1 MWSAYIQILLLVL
14 FSMYNNDHQNGDN
27 VLIPPQIQKDFFWGI
42 CRYGSCAHFGNAV
55 GRRVHT
61 IKAHLSRW
69 MGPRFKVHQRTSLI
83 RFLWFGLWLIKRN
96 MWSAFPSSPFHPEP
110 PPPSPSALTHIWRH
124 HTLSLTLLFL
134 PPACGK
140 VGLGV
145 EGERGRGRD
154 EWQVPDQPSFSGSN
168 WSAGGRGGYRRDNW
182 NLDDCLEVRFSSAL
196 PGTPLCRNT
205 DMASSVS
212 KWSVVVRVYWHACMR
227 WWVS

>member
-27 VLIPPQIQKDFFWGI
+27 VLIPPQIQKAFFWGI

-55 GRRVHT
+55 GRRVLT

-69 MGPRFKVHQRTSLI
+69 MGPRFKGHQRTSLI

-96 MWSAFPSSPFHPEP
+96 MWSAFPSSPFHPQP
-110 PPPSPSALTHIWRH
+110 PPHPHPLSHTSEGITHCLWLCYFCLQPVGRWGWGWGVSEAEEG
-124 HTLSLTLLFL
+124 TSDRSLTSRASLE
-134 PPACGK
+134 
-140 VGLGV
+140 VIEVREV
-145 EGERGRGRD
+145 EE
-154 EWQVPDQPSFSGSN
+154 
-168 WSAGGRGGYRRDNW
+168 AIGGNNW